1 MTTCTT
7 PTCCRVRIVNDIQG
21 FTNEVKSP
29 RDRSM
34 VVFDLMKMVKAV
46 NRRRDDTVK
55 ASLHLLP
62 DLIVLH
68 WHCPWHFGDVLAA
81 ELLEVGRPM
90 YEVERLIVKGGQQA

>member
-1 MTTCTT
+1 MTATT
-7 PTCCRVRIVNDIQG
+7 PACCRVKIVNHITG
-21 FTNEVKSP
+21 NTTVVESP

-34 VVFDLMKMVKAV
+34 VVFDLMRMVRTV

-68 WHCPWHFGDVLAA
+68 WHCPWIVANDLAA
-81 ELLEVGRPM
+81 DLLEISKPVH
-90 YEVERLIVKGGQQA
+90 EVERVIWGGGPQA